1 MSMWSFWETDR
12 KNDLFQHIVYTA
24 VHKKLIY
31 MLIYFTFTVIAWC
44 FLDKK
49 ALVVFGNGG
58 EFSPWR
64 IFVLI
69 CSFPSLLSVILIY
82 FFPETPKFLISK
94 RKFDEARQ
102 VFRRIYCIN
111 TSESVD
117 KFPVSSFIINLQLVC
132 E

>member
-1 MSMWSFWETDR
+1 MCIR
-12 KNDLFQHIVYTA
+12 
-24 VHKKLIY
+24 
-31 MLIYFTFTVIAWC
+31 LIYFSFSVIAWC

-82 FFPETPKFLISK
+82 FLPETPKFLISK
-94 RKFDEARQ
+94 KKFDEARQ
-102 VFRRIYCIN
+102 VFRRIYCLN
-111 TSESVD
+111 TSKNVD
-117 KFPVSSFIINLQLVC
+117 TFPVRSFIIIMLTVC